1 MKDLIKKIRS
11 SAANIGARSILIALV
26 VFLLTAG
33 IAVYVG
39 IRLTATEKTLLLHQ
53 GELNTQEAAMEYDRC
68 LLTRVNIVTLVGRT
82 VENMLASGS
91 SNEKIEAYL
100 TDQTNNII
108 ATLDP
113 STTGLYGWINR
124 EYLDGAGW
132 VPEADYVPTE
142 RPWYTQTMASD
153 QEITFVE
160 PYLDLQTNTI
170 MMTVTDLMKDG
181 ESVLAMDVS
190 LDPIQKIVE
199 DVASSTEGSHAF
211 VLDKEGMVVAHSDIT
226 QLGRKYLSET
236 DTIGNVVARKI
247 LSEGLMQFDFSSSE
261 GNFSAYVNKLEGG
274 WFSVSLQIP
283 EIPKGMISVSAGAV
297 LHAGG
302 QETTFADLYSCADSA
317 MYESKQTSGNSLTFK
332 SL

>member
-1 MKDLIKKIRS
+1 
-11 SAANIGARSILIALV
+11 
-26 VFLLTAG
+26 
-33 IAVYVG
+33 
-39 IRLTATEKTLLLHQ
+39 
-53 GELNTQEAAMEYDRC
+53 MEYDRC

-170 MMTVTDLMKDG
+170 MMTITDLMKDG

-226 QLGRKYLSET
+226 QLGRNYLSET
-236 DTIGNVVARKI
+236 DTIGNVYPDA
-247 LSEGLMQFDFSSSE
+247 
-261 GNFSAYVNKLEGG
+261 
-274 WFSVSLQIP
+274 
-283 EIPKGMISVSAGAV
+283 AGR
-297 LHAGG
+297 G
-302 QETTFADLYSCADSA
+302 
-317 MYESKQTSGNSLTFK
+317 
-332 SL
+332 